1 VPSSSR
7 PGRVDAADSE
17 PAPARVDAL
26 PLERATATIPDRQ
39 RRPDPEVVEAFL
51 AAARDGDFDALIAV
65 LDADVVRRVDTGQ
78 GTIVEMRGAQNV
90 ARRALT
96 ASQLGL
102 EVRLALINGAHG
114 WVSLLH
120 GNLYAVGALTIQ
132 SGRIKAI
139 DILRDPTRLA
149 QLDVTFLDSP
159 P

>member
-1 VPSSSR
+1 VSTPR
-7 PGRVDAADSE
+7 GRRRISGADATPRSDPASE
-17 PAPARVDAL
+17 R
-26 PLERATATIPDRQ
+26 
-39 RRPDPEVVEAFL
+39 EVVEAFL

-96 ASQLGL
+96 PSQVGL

-120 GNLYAVGALTIQ
+120 ENLYAVGALTIQ